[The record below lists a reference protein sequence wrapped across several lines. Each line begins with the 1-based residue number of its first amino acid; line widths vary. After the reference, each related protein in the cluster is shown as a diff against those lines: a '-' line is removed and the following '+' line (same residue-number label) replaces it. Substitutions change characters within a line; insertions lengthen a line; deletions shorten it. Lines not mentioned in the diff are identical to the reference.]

1 MQPSGQQQQWPFLL
15 IGLVLVV
22 VILFASRNP
31 FDDPRAVS
39 SNFLRRTATT
49 ESHRL
54 SSTSLPSF
62 DEFRTM
68 ISDRVG
74 YHRPH
79 YFKHR
84 SSFGIFDQDID
95 DESARVR
102 SQLPIDDR
110 IKLCIESYQK
120 RYHRDP
126 PRNYDKWLRL
136 AIRHHVEVEKLQF
149 YDQIHLDLWPYRTAT
164 DNGTGRITSSMI
176 ALMRQHHVQWQTDK
190 IEIELGQVWQ
200 NDQRRKKPAKPYFV
214 DDVLQLGIDES
225 ILPLN
230 HFEMYLVWNDN
241 PHSVAR
247 QSTPLP
253 PRNETTKMGV
263 GMNTPGVVAVVEP
276 ETYHNPHLAGW
287 TKSEEFMT
295 HNECLRDLFTHR
307 VSPTDG
313 LPLSA
318 WHPFFHNNPDI
329 RQTSPYLLPF
339 FADCKLPCFG
349 DIVIPRAEYREE
361 LTDGIE
367 AVLPWEE
374 RNNTVIFRGSLSWPF
389 TGQDS
394 VIWVTQHLRYKVWT
408 WAESIQRAIHRWFDV
423 DIGLTLLSP
432 YVTFCQQQQQQNIN
446 NNNTRSVLV
455 ESADMDVMNKNV
467 SSNGVDRSHK
477 ENENEHEYE
486 HEHDAIERACNKLEA
501 ISHHRQQSSSPP
513 APPQQQQQQPMP
525 GRNGANALN
534 VSSSFLPP
542 SKQYANRYILTLD
555 GNSWSGRLSRDVA
568 SGSTVIYGTAY
579 ETWLTTRLQPFVHFI
594 PLPLESSMTSLTDIM
609 YWLVHHPSVAERI
622 GTEGKRFATAHLRR
636 IDMVLYTLL
645 AWIEYANLCDETRW

>member
-1 MQPSGQQQQWPFLL
+1 MQPSGQQQWPFAL
-15 IGLVLVV
+15 IGFVLAA
-22 VILFASRNP
+22 VILFATRN
-31 FDDPRAVS
+31 DDLRAVS
-39 SNFLRRTATT
+39 GTFLRRTTAT
-49 ESHRL
+49 ESHRRSSASL
-54 SSTSLPSF
+54 SSF

-68 ISDRVG
+68 ISDRAG
-74 YHRPH
+74 YWRPQ

-84 SSFGIFDQDID
+84 SSFGIYDQDID

-120 RYHRDP
+120 RYRRDP

-164 DNGTGRITSSMI
+164 DNGTGRITSTMI
-176 ALMRQHHVQWQTDK
+176 ALMRQHHVQWQIDK
-190 IEIELGQVWQ
+190 IEIEHGQIWQ
-200 NDQRRKKPAKPYFV
+200 NDQHRRKPKMPYFV

-225 ILPLN
+225 ILPWN

-247 QSTPLP
+247 QTKPLP
-253 PRNETTKMGV
+253 PRNETTEMGV
-263 GMNTPGVVAVVEP
+263 GKDTPGVVAEVDH
-276 ETYHNPHLAGW
+276 ETYHNPRLAGW

-295 HNECLRDLFTHR
+295 HNECLRDLYTQR
-307 VSPTDG
+307 VSPADG

-329 RQTSPYLLPF
+329 QQTSPYLLPF

-374 RNNTVIFRGSLSWPF
+374 RHNTVVFRGSLSWPF

-394 VIWVTQHLRYKVWT
+394 VMWVTQHLRYKVWT
-408 WAESIQRAIHRWFDV
+408 WAESIQQAIHRWFDV
-423 DIGLTLLSP
+423 DIEINVLSP
-432 YVTFCQQQQQQNIN
+432 YVAYCQQQQQQTIN
-446 NNNTRSVLV
+446 NDNNHSASVK
-455 ESADMDVMNKNV
+455 SAVMDGMNKTV
-467 SSNGVDRSHK
+467 PSNGIGRSD
-477 ENENEHEYE
+477 NENDS
-486 HEHDAIERACNKLEA
+486 EHDAVERACNKLEA
-501 ISHHRQQSSSPP
+501 ASRHRQQSPP
-513 APPQQQQQQPMP
+513 SQQQQPVP
-525 GRNGANALN
+525 CGNGSNPLN

-542 SKQYANRYILTLD
+542 SKQYSNRYILTLD

-579 ETWLTTRLQPFVHFI
+579 ETWLTTRLQPFVHYI
-594 PLPLESSMTSLTDIM
+594 PLPLENSMTSLTAIM
-609 YWLVHHPSVAERI
+609 HWLVHNPSVAQQI
-622 GTEGKRFATAHLRR
+622 GAEGKRFATAHLRR

-645 AWIEYANLCDETRW
+645 AWIEYANICDNTLW

>member
-1 MQPSGQQQQWPFLL
+1 MQPSGQQQWPFAL
-15 IGLVLVV
+15 IGFVLAA
-22 VILFASRNP
+22 VILFATRN
-31 FDDPRAVS
+31 DDLRAVS
-39 SNFLRRTATT
+39 GTFLRRTTAT
-49 ESHRL
+49 ESHRR
-54 SSTSLPSF
+54 SSASLPSF

-68 ISDRVG
+68 ISDRAG
-74 YHRPH
+74 YWRPQ

-84 SSFGIFDQDID
+84 SSFGIYDQDID

-120 RYHRDP
+120 RYRRDP

-164 DNGTGRITSSMI
+164 DNGTGRITSTMI
-176 ALMRQHHVQWQTDK
+176 ALMRQHHVQWQIDK
-190 IEIELGQVWQ
+190 IEIEHGQIWQ
-200 NDQRRKKPAKPYFV
+200 NDQHRRKPKMPYFV

-225 ILPLN
+225 ILPWN

-247 QSTPLP
+247 QTKPLP
-253 PRNETTKMGV
+253 PRNETAEMGV
-263 GMNTPGVVAVVEP
+263 GKDTPGVVAEVDH
-276 ETYHNPHLAGW
+276 ETYHNPRLAGW

-295 HNECLRDLFTHR
+295 HNECLRDLYTQR
-307 VSPTDG
+307 VSPADG

-329 RQTSPYLLPF
+329 QQTSPYLLPF

-374 RNNTVIFRGSLSWPF
+374 RHNTVVFRGSLSWPF

-394 VIWVTQHLRYKVWT
+394 VMWVTQHLRYKVWT
-408 WAESIQRAIHRWFDV
+408 WAESIQQAIHRWFDV
-423 DIGLTLLSP
+423 DIEINVLSP
-432 YVTFCQQQQQQNIN
+432 YVAYCQQQQQQTIN
-446 NNNTRSVLV
+446 NDNNHSTSVK
-455 ESADMDVMNKNV
+455 SAVMDGMNKTV
-467 SSNGVDRSHK
+467 PSNGIGRSD
-477 ENENEHEYE
+477 NENDS
-486 HEHDAIERACNKLEA
+486 EHDAVERACNKLEA
-501 ISHHRQQSSSPP
+501 ASRHRQQSPP
-513 APPQQQQQQPMP
+513 SQQQQPVP
-525 GRNGANALN
+525 YGNGSNPLN

-542 SKQYANRYILTLD
+542 SKQYSNRYILTLD

-579 ETWLTTRLQPFVHFI
+579 ETWLTTRLQPFVHYI
-594 PLPLESSMTSLTDIM
+594 PLPLENSMTSLTAIM
-609 YWLVHHPSVAERI
+609 HWLVHNPSVAQQI
-622 GTEGKRFATAHLRR
+622 GAEGKRFATAHLRR

-645 AWIEYANLCDETRW
+645 AWIEYANICDDTRW

>member
-1 MQPSGQQQQWPFLL
+1 
-15 IGLVLVV
+15 
-22 VILFASRNP
+22 
-31 FDDPRAVS
+31 
-39 SNFLRRTATT
+39 
-49 ESHRL
+49 
-54 SSTSLPSF
+54 
-62 DEFRTM
+62 M

-74 YHRPH
+74 YYRPQ
-79 YFKHR
+79 YFKQR
-84 SSFGIFDQDID
+84 SAFGIYDQDID

-102 SQLPIDDR
+102 SQLTIDDR

-164 DNGTGRITSSMI
+164 ENGTGRITSTMI
-176 ALMRQHHVQWQTDK
+176 ALMRKHHVQWQIDK
-190 IEIELGQVWQ
+190 IEIEQGQIWQ
-200 NDQRRKKPAKPYFV
+200 NDGRRKKSKKPYFV

-225 ILPLN
+225 ILPRN

-247 QSTPLP
+247 QPKPLP

-263 GMNTPGVVAVVEP
+263 GMDTPGVVAVVEP
-276 ETYHNPHLAGW
+276 ETYRNPHLAGW

-295 HNECLRDLFTHR
+295 HNECLRDLFTQS

-329 RQTSPYLLPF
+329 QHTSPYLLPF

-374 RNNTVIFRGSLSWPF
+374 RQNTLVFRGSLSWPF

-408 WAESIQRAIHRWFDV
+408 WAESIQRAIDRWFDV
-423 DIGLTLLSP
+423 DIDITVLSS
-432 YVTFCQQQQQQNIN
+432 YVAYCQQQQQQTIN
-446 NNNTRSVLV
+446 NNNNRSTPV
-455 ESADMDVMNKNV
+455 EAAVMDVVNKNV
-467 SSNGVDRSHK
+467 SSNDVDHSHNDND
-477 ENENEHEYE
+477 NED
-486 HEHDAIERACNKLEA
+486 DAVERACKKLEA
-501 ISHHRQQSSSPP
+501 VSRHRQQSPP
-513 APPQQQQQQPMP
+513 PPPPPPPPPQQQQQQPVP
-525 GRNGANALN
+525 RGNGSNSLN

-542 SKQYANRYILTLD
+542 SKQYSNRYILTLD

-568 SGSTVIYGTAY
+568 SGSTVIYGSAY
-579 ETWLTTRLQPFVHFI
+579 ETWLTTRLQPFVHYI
-594 PLPLESSMTSLTDIM
+594 PLPLENSMSSLTDIM
-609 YWLVHHPSVAERI
+609 DWLVHNPSVAQNI
-622 GTEGKRFATAHLRR
+622 GAEGKRFATAHLRR

-645 AWIEYANLCDETRW
+645 AWIEYANICDGTRW